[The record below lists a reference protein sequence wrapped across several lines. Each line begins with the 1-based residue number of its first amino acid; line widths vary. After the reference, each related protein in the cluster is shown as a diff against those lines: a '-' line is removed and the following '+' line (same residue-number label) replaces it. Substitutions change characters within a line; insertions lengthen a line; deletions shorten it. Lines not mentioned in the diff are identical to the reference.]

1 MSDER
6 VTLHP
11 ADSRLSYVEG
21 LLDANDLPSR
31 DVRSKPD
38 CFSIGYVD
46 GTPIGIG
53 GIERYGSDGLL
64 RSVVVES
71 AARGEGLGTALC
83 DALEAEARAAGIDT
97 LYLLT
102 TTARAFF
109 AGRGYEEIERT
120 DPPVTI
126 QETTEFDDLCPSTAT
141 CMKKSL

>member
-11 ADSRLSYVEG
+11 AESNLSYVES

-38 CFSIGYVD
+38 CFYVGD
-46 GTPIGIG
+46 AGGKPIGVG
-53 GIERYGSDGLL
+53 GIERYGPDGLL

-71 AARGEGLGTALC
+71 ESRGKGLGTALC
-83 DALEAEARAAGIDT
+83 DALETEAQSEGIDT

-102 TTARAFF
+102 TTAREFF
-109 AGRGYEEIERT
+109 ADRGYEEIERT
-120 DPPVTI
+120 DPPATI
-126 QETTEFDDLCPSTAT
+126 QQTTEFDDLCPSTAV